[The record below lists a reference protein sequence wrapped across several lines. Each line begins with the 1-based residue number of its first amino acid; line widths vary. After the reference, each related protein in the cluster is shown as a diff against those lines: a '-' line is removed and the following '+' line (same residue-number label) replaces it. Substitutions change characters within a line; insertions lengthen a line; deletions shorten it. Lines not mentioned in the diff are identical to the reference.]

1 MKATNITIKEES
13 DLVRETKELAAR
25 KGALRRLQKGH
36 DMSWEKPAGRDDLHD
51 RKKLRHDK

>member
-13 DLVRETKELAAR
+13 DLVRKTKERAAR
-25 KGALRRLQKGH
+25 QGALRRLKKGY
-36 DMSWEKPAGRDDLHD
+36 DMGWEKPAVRDDLHD